1 MSNLAIN
8 PLPSFTDLSGM
19 PLQGGSLYLGV
30 ANANPQTNPVT
41 AFQDEACKIALD
53 QPIRIQN
60 GVPTL
65 NGTPL
70 TVYLQTPVYS
80 ILVNDNSG
88 RVVYTLPSVSAAL
101 PNTAQAGSRTDYPSA
116 GQVQDNAFNVLNTIG
131 GTGDVITAD
140 APLGLSALAVDSEYT
155 FTPTATNTTA
165 TPTLSINGITPYTI
179 IDSQGGALVPG
190 ALQVGVPYKLLFDG
204 FNLRVIGGTLANQSP
219 TQQAS
224 ISFSTNSNALTLNYA
239 GGALAFRNPTQAN
252 GVPVGLQIGPL
263 SITIPSGA
271 TLGMING
278 VNATLVRAVAYN
290 NGTPVMMVAKKTPLL
305 DCSET
310 GLVSPTLISS
320 GATLEGVWYSAA
332 PVAANSPYKIIGID
346 SINEAT
352 AGIYVN
358 GPYEQQG
365 IGGLAFMAI
374 MSLWAPQQQ
383 SITSSVA
390 SGALTITYTPN
401 GPLQF
406 RNPTLTNGAPVVAAM
421 ASGPLSITVPQGA
434 TLGIPAGVPAN
445 IAVAVNWNGGSPVL
459 QIVNQ
464 AAGIQWDGDNLVSPT
479 AISTGS
485 TSANT
490 IYSASAVAANSPY
503 SPVGVISMPGQTT
516 AGTWATGQTQAQ
528 GASASN
534 SVAMGTHGLINNT
547 NATSDLALA
556 VGQGSY
562 IDVVSA
568 TSIPLH
574 TATGDNQEHEISLA
588 VSYQVNDTGT
598 FLLPNNTTYTNQFN
612 SEASYAIAATPEAS
626 NLTENAFRISN
637 GQAHT
642 ANCVVKTKTS
652 MKVVISTYRGAA
664 TTGISSGVV
673 SSVMTTVSSTI
684 PDTTTLITS
693 LGTLTFGT
701 AVTGRII
708 MRRKA

>member
-41 AFQDEACKIALD
+41 AFQDEACTIPLS
-53 QPIRIQN
+53 QPIKVQN

-80 ILVNDNSG
+80 ILVNDSTG

-190 ALQVGVPYKLLFDG
+190 ALQAGVPYKLLFDG

-252 GVPVGLQIGPL
+252 GVPVGLQVGPL

-310 GLVSPTLISS
+310 GFVSPALISS
-320 GATLEGVWYSAA
+320 GATLEGVWYSQA
-332 PVAANSPYKIIGID
+332 PVAANSPYKIVGID

-352 AGIYVN
+352 AGVYVN

-374 MSLWAPQQQ
+374 LQ
-383 SITSSVA
+383 SWSHQIKRLSVVPA
-390 SGALTITYTPN
+390 SNALTITYTPTE
-401 GPLQF
+401 PLEF
-406 RNPTLTNGAPVVAAM
+406 HNFTGTADVPAALSM
-421 ASGPLSITVPQGA
+421 TSGPLAVTIPQGA
-434 TLGIPAGVPAN
+434 TLGAISGQPTLFAKLIANSNGVGVPCVVN
-445 IAVAVNWNGGSPVL
+445 VAGGVDLSET
-459 QIVNQ
+459 
-464 AAGIQWDGDNLVSPT
+464 NLISPT
-479 AISTGS
+479 VIGTGA
-485 TSANT
+485 TANNV
-490 IYSASAVAANSPY
+490 IYSASTVAANSPY
-503 SPVGVISMPGQTT
+503 RVVGYFLMPAQSTLGTWLTNPTGVWGVGGMAFAAMQSFGFGQTYQILTGSRALNTIYYNNTPRAILVGANVSSSSTSSLT
-516 AGTWATGQTQAQ
+516 AGIA
-528 GASASN
+528 
-534 SVAMGTHGLINNT
+534 GTNYDFG
-547 NATSDLALA
+547 
-556 VGQGSY
+556 
-562 IDVVSA
+562 
-568 TSIPLH
+568 
-574 TATGDNQEHEISLA
+574 
-588 VSYQVNDTGT
+588 
-598 FLLPNNTTYTNQFN
+598 
-612 SEASYAIAATPEAS
+612 
-626 NLTENAFRISN
+626 
-637 GQAHT
+637 
-642 ANCVVKTKTS
+642 
-652 MKVVISTYRGAA
+652 
-664 TTGISSGVV
+664 
-673 SSVMTTVSSTI
+673 TI
-684 PDTTTLITS
+684 PAGGSTTAILPVPPGMPYSVTGGTS
-693 LGTLTFGT
+693 LSQWFE
-701 AVTGRII
+701 
-708 MRRKA
+708 MR